1 MPQQGLVYIEF
12 TGIARLFFK
21 KLYFFKNNSFL
32 PFCTGLP
39 LYFCEFLLIYNI
51 ANRGILQAA
60 CLLFKLSQV
69 MPGHIERKCKIAPC
83 HFGRIRVYLN
93 KFLSCALMSRCL
105 RGLFWQNLLLRPA
118 VTISPGLILTKS
130 LATPRR
136 SDIDG
141 AYFNKISCYA
151 PLSRYRRGLSWQN
164 LLLRPAVP
172 ISPGL
177 ILIKSLSAPRCSDI
191 AGAYFSRISFCA
203 PMF

>member
-1 MPQQGLVYIEF
+1 ML
-12 TGIARLFFK
+12 
-21 KLYFFKNNSFL
+21 
-32 PFCTGLP
+32 FCTGSP
-39 LYFCEFLLIYNI
+39 LYFCEFLPIYDI

-118 VTISPGLILTKS
+118 VTISPGLILTKY

-136 SDIDG
+136 YDIPG
-141 AYFNKISCYA
+141 AYSDRISICA
-151 PLSRYRRGLSWQN
+151 PLYRFSWGLTSKN
-164 LLLRPAVP
+164 
-172 ISPGL
+172 
-177 ILIKSLSAPRCSDI
+177 
-191 AGAYFSRISFCA
+191 
-203 PMF
+203 